1 MSNPPVGP
9 AMAGAVD
16 LSGLVNKNRQP
27 TPPPPGP
34 EGSSGLVREVDD
46 QSVGALVELSKTVPV
61 ILEIYGGDLS
71 PQLAGLIASYGGR
84 LVLGTVRAERAP
96 ELMKALQVE
105 GYPVVAA
112 LVGGQPIP
120 LFQGIPPEEE
130 FRPVLDQVLELAQ
143 KNGVTGTLAPVDA
156 DEAEAPA
163 PEPPLPPLHQQ
174 AYDALAANYIAGA
187 KEAYDQAIKENP
199 ADSDAIA
206 GMAHV
211 ELLERVQGLNLEQ
224 VRAAAAASPT
234 DIAAALS
241 VADLDFS
248 GGHIADACQRLLG
261 LYSSVEDDQKQL
273 LRSRLLSFFVM
284 AGPSNDD
291 VKKARNALTSLMF

>member
-1 MSNPPVGP
+1 
-9 AMAGAVD
+9 MAGAVD

-174 AYDALAANYIAGA
+174 AYDALAANDIAGA
-187 KEAYDQAIKENP
+187 KEAYNQAIKENP

>member
-27 TPPPPGP
+27 TPPAPGP

-174 AYDALAANYIAGA
+174 AYDALAANDIAGA
-187 KEAYDQAIKENP
+187 KEAYNQAIKENP

>member
-1 MSNPPVGP
+1 
-9 AMAGAVD
+9 
-16 LSGLVNKNRQP
+16 
-27 TPPPPGP
+27 
-34 EGSSGLVREVDD
+34 VREVDD

-96 ELMKALQVE
+96 ELMKALQVQ

-174 AYDALAANYIAGA
+174 AYDALGANDIAGA
-187 KEAYDQAIKENP
+187 KEAYEQAIKENP

-248 GGHIADACQRLLG
+248 GGHIADACQRLLA
-261 LYSSVEDDQKQL
+261 LYPSAQEDQKLL

-291 VKKARNALTSLMF
+291 VKKARSALTSLMF

>member
-174 AYDALAANYIAGA
+174 AYDALAANDIAGA
-187 KEAYDQAIKENP
+187 KEAYNQAIKENP